1 MPKTAKK
8 STSGWGGKREG
19 AGAKRILPP
28 GARTRS
34 IKMTDGEFEKV
45 KIYLSKLR
53 GKNENRR

>member
-1 MPKTAKK
+1 MPETVKK
-8 STSGWGGKREG
+8 SASGWGGKREG
-19 AGAKRILPP
+19 AGAKRKLPP

-53 GKNENRR
+53 GRKG